1 MTHLSIHM
9 ILVTHALFMN
19 THIHIP
25 VYVCS
30 IVYICK
36 YCVCAHGPYGLLYF
50 DIKLSIYL
58 SMLFSVCGRK
68 GNYLVWVRFNE
79 SLVLKV
85 YVRDCIM

>member
-1 MTHLSIHM
+1 MFVPLYIF
-9 ILVTHALFMN
+9 VN
-19 THIHIP
+19 
-25 VYVCS
+25 
-30 IVYICK
+30 IVF
-36 YCVCAHGPYGLLYF
+36 VLMGRMYGLLDF
-50 DIKLSIYL
+50 DIKLYIYL